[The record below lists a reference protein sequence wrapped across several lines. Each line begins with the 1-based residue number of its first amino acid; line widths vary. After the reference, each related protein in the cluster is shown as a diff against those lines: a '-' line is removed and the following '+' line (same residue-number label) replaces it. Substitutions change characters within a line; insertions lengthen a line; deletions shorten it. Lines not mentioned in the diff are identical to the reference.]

1 MTTGLLELLKKDND
15 LKRWLLTDV
24 ARSFG
29 LFYSLR
35 EDPMGLS
42 LDELLEHL
50 KKEDESNIRYLEQD
64 LEVPKIE
71 EKTREELIQE
81 CHDRRVEAIK
91 RLSLAEHELEEVNRK
106 YEEFMELYRKAM
118 PNDND
123 LISNLFTSALYQMN
137 IMKDEA
143 EKSVKY
149 RKEDLEEYSDVEKYI
164 ENHKESIKYRKE
176 YYQEVAD
183 KAKEKLANRESL
195 YDTYK
200 SLIEFVNNL

>member
-91 RLSLAEHELEEVNRK
+91 RLSHAEHELEEVNRK

-164 ENHKESIKYRKE
+164 ENHKKNIKYRKE